1 MELAIEACW
10 LTFFIIVCRIAYSRG
25 VQRYSGFGG

>member
-1 MELAIEACW
+1 MRLAIEAAW
-10 LTFFIIVCRIAYSRG
+10 LVLLIIACRVAYARG